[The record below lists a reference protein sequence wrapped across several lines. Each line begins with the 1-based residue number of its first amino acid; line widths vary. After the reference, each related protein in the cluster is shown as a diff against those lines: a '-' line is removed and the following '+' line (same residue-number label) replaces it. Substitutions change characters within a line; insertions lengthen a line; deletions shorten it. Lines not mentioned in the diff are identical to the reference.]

1 MQRVCADTVL
11 VCISRPAV
19 CPYMKGPLS
28 DSDDD
33 EDVSLFG
40 KSTASVRHAKYE
52 IQKQDQKNAE
62 NVFFN
67 VTVRHIIYKPNCRH

>member
-1 MQRVCADTVL
+1 MNKVICNLVDPCYMQRVCADSVL
-11 VCISRPAV
+11 VGVSCPAV

-40 KSTASVRHAKYE
+40 KSTASVTHAKYANL
-52 IQKQDQKNAE
+52 Q
-62 NVFFN
+62 
-67 VTVRHIIYKPNCRH
+67 